1 MNWEDKDYVLRL
13 IKEFGRFLRALR
25 DAADDQARQLLLDIQ
40 CRTACGMG
48 LRAVDGMDDESLR
61 ELTTDEA
68 RLSLA
73 MLLSARAEVLAKN
86 DDERERWQGKALR
99 LMLAFQDDG
108 MVCRELAETAD
119 GLMRGAFDRLTAEEL
134 YGCACFFRSGGRVD
148 LMDNA
153 VFFLWE
159 TLPDRALWLDRLLA
173 LYEELSDETLAAC
186 GLSRADRDESLTRLR
201 DEMGGCFR

>member
-40 CRTACGMG
+40 CRTACGIG
-48 LRAVDGMDDESLR
+48 LRAVDGMDDEALR
-61 ELTTDEA
+61 ALMTDEA
-68 RLSLA
+68 CLSLA
-73 MLLSARAEVLAKN
+73 MLLSARAEVLAKS
-86 DDERERWQGKALR
+86 DDERAQWQGRALR
-99 LMLAFQDDG
+99 LMLAFQDEG

-119 GLMRGAFDRLTAEEL
+119 GLMRGAFDRLTAKEL
-134 YGCACFFRSGGRVD
+134 YECACFFRTGGRID

-159 TLPDRALWLDRLLA
+159 TLPDRAAWLDRLA
-173 LYEELSDETLAAC
+173 GLYEGLSDETLEAC
-186 GLSRADRDESLTRLR
+186 GMSRADRDESLSRLH
-201 DEMGGCFR
+201 DEIGGCFR